1 MYLFA
6 NQNRSKSAKSRV
18 FYHLHMTDSISKR
31 FGSSIDEAA
40 VWCAARSLGSDRI
53 DVSAM
58 QHRSSLLRRMAQLW
72 QEARTHL
79 GDNWHYRSMA
89 QTPQHHE
96 AMALSQAVRESLGPL
111 DNILRSE
118 SLRPDF
124 GAQCYDSAYPWTA
137 AVAHVVANRAALL
150 RQNSSKN
157 STADVAHGRLLL
169 YDPDENLADGA
180 AEYSSSG
187 FFDSNNVPP
196 WDIWVGM
203 ANRTLV
209 SWVPPVL
216 VEAAQMGI
224 DANPESCIRWA
235 T

>member
-1 MYLFA
+1 
-6 NQNRSKSAKSRV
+6 
-18 FYHLHMTDSISKR
+18 
-31 FGSSIDEAA
+31 
-40 VWCAARSLGSDRI
+40 
-53 DVSAM
+53 
-58 QHRSSLLRRMAQLW
+58 
-72 QEARTHL
+72 
-79 GDNWHYRSMA
+79 
-89 QTPQHHE
+89 
-96 AMALSQAVRESLGPL
+96 MALSQRVRESLGPL
-111 DNILRSE
+111 DKIVRSQ

-124 GAQCYDSAYPWTA
+124 GFETYNFAYPWTTA
-137 AVAHVVANRAALL
+137 DHVVANRAALL

-157 STADVAHGRLLL
+157 STADVAGGRLLL

-180 AEYSSSG
+180 AEYSSNG

-216 VEAAQMGI
+216 VEAAQIGI
-224 DANPESCIRWA
+224 DANPENCIRWA